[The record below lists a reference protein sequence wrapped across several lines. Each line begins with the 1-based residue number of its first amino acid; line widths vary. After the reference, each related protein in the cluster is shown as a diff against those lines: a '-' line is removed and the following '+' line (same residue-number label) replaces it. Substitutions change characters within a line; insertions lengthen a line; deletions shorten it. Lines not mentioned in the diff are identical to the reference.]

1 MSVLMGS
8 CAGPGGGA
16 GPAGEEPAPLPV
28 TTAVATMRERSETF
42 EVGGVLQG
50 RAHATIAS
58 RLIASVTSVGV
69 RAGDRVR
76 AGQVL
81 VVLDDQD
88 LAARAAEA
96 RAGETASSRR
106 LDAARSEQ
114 AAAEAAAVLA
124 RATYR
129 RIADLYEQRSAT
141 AQEHDEA
148 RAAVQAADARLAAV
162 EAGVAEAEAGV
173 AGAQA
178 GRTAAEAGAG
188 FARITAPFDGV
199 ITERTVEPGQMVT
212 PGMPLIRLEDTS
224 GLELE
229 VHVDESRAAW
239 VEPGATVPVM
249 VGRADGPMEQP
260 GRVTE
265 ISRAVEADMRAVLVT
280 IALTEAGDLR
290 PGMFGR
296 ARLPGPSERVLS
308 MPAAALVRRGQLTSA
323 FVVGDGRARLRL
335 VRVGRQTDGQVDVLA
350 GLTAGERVVVDP
362 PAELRDGAWVRDSA
376 EEAS

>member
-1 MSVLMGS
+1 
-8 CAGPGGGA
+8 
-16 GPAGEEPAPLPV
+16 
-28 TTAVATMRERSETF
+28 
-42 EVGGVLQG
+42 
-50 RAHATIAS
+50 
-58 RLIASVTSVGV
+58 
-69 RAGDRVR
+69 
-76 AGQVL
+76 
-81 VVLDDQD
+81 
-88 LAARAAEA
+88 
-96 RAGETASSRR
+96 
-106 LDAARSEQ
+106 
-114 AAAEAAAVLA
+114 
-124 RATYR
+124 
-129 RIADLYEQRSAT
+129 
-141 AQEHDEA
+141 
-148 RAAVQAADARLAAV
+148 
-162 EAGVAEAEAGV
+162 
-173 AGAQA
+173 
-178 GRTAAEAGAG
+178 
-188 FARITAPFDGV
+188 
-199 ITERTVEPGQMVT
+199 
-212 PGMPLIRLEDTS
+212 MPLIRLEDTS